1 VGLIRQAARFVYDRS
16 RRAWIDLVRGGVIE
30 AAQVTAELEAQSALA
45 AAVLE
50 TLTGQL
56 YAGQVSL
63 AEWQM
68 AVAAE
73 LRDAHIAHAM
83 CGRGGRERMNARSWG
98 RVGGHLKDEY
108 RWLTRFA
115 EQVADGQV
123 SLAQAQA
130 RIGQYARASQQ
141 AFLREWAKEQDRPEW
156 AGLPALNQVPRDG
169 RTRCKGNCACNL
181 KATTRGLEWELAP
194 AEHCEDCQRLAAGG
208 PYRPGRL

>member
-1 VGLIRQAARFVYDRS
+1 VGLIRQTARFVYDRS

-30 AAQVTAELEAQSALA
+30 AAQVSAELERQSALA

-50 TLTGQL
+50 ALTEQL
-56 YAGQVSL
+56 YAGLISL

-73 LRDAHIAHAM
+73 LRDAHVAHAM
-83 CGRGGRERMNARSWG
+83 CGKGGRERMNQRAWG

-115 EQVADGQV
+115 EQIDDGEV

-130 RIGQYARASQQ
+130 RVGQYARASQQ
-141 AFLREWAKEQDRPEW
+141 AYLREWAKEQDRPEW
-156 AGLPALNQVPRDG
+156 AGLPTLNQVPRDG

-181 KATTRGLEWELAP
+181 KSTTRGLVWELNP